1 MVKRSSA
8 YYQSRYRKRL
18 KEKGFVKREVWI
30 PPQFAGALKA
40 TEKALRR
47 GIVPIIPETARSRI
61 MSQQNPWTTR
71 TLLDALTA
79 SEPVSNGEIEVELVE
94 GTDPGLHLTM
104 KDFGDLPLFLSVS
117 GSQIIVQTLL
127 WPVEQIADQAAFNA
141 NLLKTHKL
149 FPLSTFGIVQGPDG
163 REFYEM
169 FGALSSGSILE
180 SIIFEIET
188 LADNTLQAVQAYQED
203 LTAAE

>member
-8 YYQSRYRKRL
+8 YYQNRYRERL
-18 KEKGFVKREVWI
+18 KESGFVKREVWI
-30 PPQFAGALKA
+30 PPQFADALKA
-40 TEKALRR
+40 TEKALRN
-47 GIVPIIPETARSRI
+47 GIVPIIPETARSRN
-61 MSQQNPWTTR
+61 MTQQNPWTTR

-79 SEPVSNGEIEVELVE
+79 SDPVSKGEIEVELVE
-94 GTDPGLHLTM
+94 GTEPGLHLTM

-127 WPVEQIADQAAFNA
+127 WPVEQILDQAAFNK

-163 REFYEM
+163 REYYEM

-180 SIIFEIET
+180 SIIFEVET
-188 LADNTLQAVQAYQED
+188 LADNTIQAVQAYQED